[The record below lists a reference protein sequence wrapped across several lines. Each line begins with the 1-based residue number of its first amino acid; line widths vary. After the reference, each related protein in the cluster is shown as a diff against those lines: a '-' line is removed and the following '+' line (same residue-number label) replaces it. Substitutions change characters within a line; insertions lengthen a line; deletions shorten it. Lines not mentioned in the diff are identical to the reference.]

1 MGNTFMKAFIV
12 LALSI
17 LQTTV
22 CYADTFKGKVVNAE
36 TGEVIVGARVESE
49 INPQPGWSIQ
59 STTETDSTGCIS
71 ARWTIPM
78 AGR

>member
-1 MGNTFMKAFIV
+1 MGNQFMKVFIV

-36 TGEVIVGARVESE
+36 TGEVIVGARGRERDQPPTWMVYSE
-49 INPQPGWSIQ
+49 YDRDRQYGMLLSEW
-59 STTETDSTGCIS
+59 
-71 ARWTIPM
+71 
-78 AGR
+78 

>member
-1 MGNTFMKAFIV
+1 MGNSFMKAFIV
-12 LALSI
+12 LMLSI

-49 INPQPGWSIQ
+49 ITPNLDGLFRVGQRPTVRDASI
-59 STTETDSTGCIS
+59 
-71 ARWTIPM
+71 
-78 AGR
+78 

>member
-1 MGNTFMKAFIV
+1 MGNSFMKAFIV

-36 TGEVIVGARVESE
+36 TGEVVVGARVESE
-49 INPQPGWSIQ
+49 INPPTWMVYFEYDRDRQYGMLLSEW
-59 STTETDSTGCIS
+59 
-71 ARWTIPM
+71 
-78 AGR
+78 

>member
-1 MGNTFMKAFIV
+1 MENSFMKAFIV

-49 INPQPGWSIQ
+49 INPNLDGLFRVRQRPTVRDASI
-59 STTETDSTGCIS
+59 
-71 ARWTIPM
+71 
-78 AGR
+78 

>member
-49 INPQPGWSIQ
+49 ITPPNLDGLFRVRQRPTVRDASI
-59 STTETDSTGCIS
+59 
-71 ARWTIPM
+71 
-78 AGR
+78 

>member
-1 MGNTFMKAFIV
+1 MGNTFLKSFIV

-49 INPQPGWSIQ
+49 INPNLDGLFRVRQRPTVRDASI
-59 STTETDSTGCIS
+59 
-71 ARWTIPM
+71 
-78 AGR
+78 

>member
-1 MGNTFMKAFIV
+1 MGNSFMKAFIV

-49 INPQPGWSIQ
+49 INPPNLDGLFRVRQRPTVRDASI
-59 STTETDSTGCIS
+59 
-71 ARWTIPM
+71 
-78 AGR
+78 

>member
-1 MGNTFMKAFIV
+1 MGNPFLKVFIV

-49 INPQPGWSIQ
+49 INPQWMVYSEYDRDRQYGMLLSEW
-59 STTETDSTGCIS
+59 
-71 ARWTIPM
+71 
-78 AGR
+78 

>member
-1 MGNTFMKAFIV
+1 MGNPFMKAFIV

-36 TGEVIVGARVESE
+36 TGEVIVGARVES
-49 INPQPGWSIQ
+49 
-59 STTETDSTGCIS
+59 
-71 ARWTIPM
+71 
-78 AGR
+78 

>member
-1 MGNTFMKAFIV
+1 MGNPFMKAFIV

-49 INPQPGWSIQ
+49 INPNLDGLFRVGQRPTVRDASI
-59 STTETDSTGCIS
+59 
-71 ARWTIPM
+71 
-78 AGR
+78 

>member
-1 MGNTFMKAFIV
+1 MGNPFLKSFIV

-49 INPQPGWSIQ
+49 INPQPG
-59 STTETDSTGCIS
+59 
-71 ARWTIPM
+71 
-78 AGR
+78 

>member
-1 MGNTFMKAFIV
+1 MRNSFMKAFIV

-59 STTETDSTGCIS
+59 STTETDSTGCF
-71 ARWTIPM
+71 
-78 AGR
+78 

>member
-1 MGNTFMKAFIV
+1 MGNSFMKAFIV

-36 TGEVIVGARVESE
+36 TGEVIVGARVERDQPPTWMVYSE
-49 INPQPGWSIQ
+49 YDRDRQYGMLLSEW
-59 STTETDSTGCIS
+59 
-71 ARWTIPM
+71 
-78 AGR
+78 

>member
-1 MGNTFMKAFIV
+1 MGNSFMKAFIV

-36 TGEVIVGARVESE
+36 TGRYCRSKGRERDQPPTWMVYSE
-49 INPQPGWSIQ
+49 WDRDRQYGMLLSEW
-59 STTETDSTGCIS
+59 
-71 ARWTIPM
+71 
-78 AGR
+78 

>member
-1 MGNTFMKAFIV
+1 MGNSFMKAFIV

-49 INPQPGWSIQ
+49 INPNLDGLFRVRQRPTVRDASI
-59 STTETDSTGCIS
+59 
-71 ARWTIPM
+71 
-78 AGR
+78 